1 MKTSQECSSQSL
13 AFKCIEFCSTLSNQ
27 GLRYAFSLKIG
38 NFNFSLKSDNNNKKR
53 SRPPS
58 YIRRQKLR
66 RELQKKNPA
75 QGMAKETKAEL
86 LKKNAVPVTS
96 KENMTSVNNTDEQD
110 TDIIRTSKIKPTP
123 YVLDETMETETE
135 LPKKNSTEDKD
146 TQNEEDTH
154 TQTLPKAPVKPTLYE
169 PEKDP
174 YELTITIRKG
184 KDATDAPA
192 AGTRTYNLM
201 SDPVRVSR
209 VIDHFNLMDK
219 SIRITKPTLSIP
231 TLQVR
236 LQETFAKLMAD
247 GLINTNPVKIQK
259 ASKGKIELWAH
270 LPTEW
275 NH

>member
-38 NFNFSLKSDNNNKKR
+38 NFNFSLKSDNNSKKR

-66 RELQKKNPA
+66 RELQKKNTA
-75 QGMAKETKAEL
+75 QGMAKETKPEL
-86 LKKNAVPVTS
+86 LKKNSVPDTN

-110 TDIIRTSKIKPTP
+110 KHIIKPTP
-123 YVLDETMETETE
+123 YAPDETMETDVS
-135 LPKKNSTEDKD
+135 NTEDKD
-146 TQNEEDTH
+146 TQNEKDTH
-154 TQTLPKAPVKPTLYE
+154 TQTIPKAPVKPTLYE
-169 PEKDP
+169 PERDP
-174 YELTITIRKG
+174 NELTITIRKG
-184 KDATDAPA
+184 KDPTDAPA
-192 AGTRTYNLM
+192 AGTRTFNLM
-201 SDPVRVSR
+201 SDPVQVSR
-209 VIDHFNLMDK
+209 VIDHFNIMDK
-219 SIRITKPTLSIP
+219 ATRITKPTLTIP

-236 LQETFAKLMAD
+236 LRETFAKLMAD

>member
-1 MKTSQECSSQSL
+1 MITRC
-13 AFKCIEFCSTLSNQ
+13 
-27 GLRYAFSLKIG
+27 G

-86 LKKNAVPVTS
+86 LKKNVEPDIS
-96 KENMTSVNNTDEQD
+96 KENMTSVNNTVEQD
-110 TDIIRTSKIKPTP
+110 THTIRTPKIKPTP
-123 YVLDETMETETE
+123 YVPDKTMETETE
-135 LPKKNSTEDKD
+135 HPKKNSSASNTEEKN

-154 TQTLPKAPVKPTLYE
+154 TQTIPKAPVKPIPSETE
-169 PEKDP
+169 RDP
-174 YELTITIRKG
+174 NELTITIRKG

-192 AGTRTYNLM
+192 AGTRTYNLL
-201 SDPVRVSR
+201 SDPMRVSR

-219 SIRITKPTLSIP
+219 AIRITKPTLSIP

-270 LPTEW
+270 LPTESD
-275 NH
+275 H